1 MMLGLDHVGVGV
13 ADVEAAM
20 RFYGDLSF
28 TELAFDY
35 IGPLPGMAAAAGREV
50 EQARVVMLRSGNPT
64 SLGTAGLKLVQV
76 QDVPVPPLP
85 DGIAWG
91 ERGVCEVCVHL
102 RDQPELHRWLV
113 GERGAPSLMSP
124 VVMQA
129 PPTSASL
136 SYVADPGGGKVE
148 LIELSPMV
156 EGWPGPSGSQGVNHV
171 AIGVSDLGRSVEFYR
186 RLGFV
191 GTLMEMDDY
200 NEPMHPW
207 YPGPP
212 PRQHLVILMTPYGGW
227 LEFVQLDPPSADM
240 RGDWG
245 HLGAMDFGIGVRD
258 LDLAV
263 DRLRATGVEFTSE
276 PQTIAVGGGAW
287 RYAYMKDP
295 DGNYAALC
303 EARY

>member
-13 ADVEAAM
+13 ADMAAAM

-35 IGPLPGMAAAAGREV
+35 TGPLPGMAAVAGREI
-50 EQARVVMLRSGNPT
+50 ETARVVMLRSNNPT
-64 SLGTAGLKLVQV
+64 SLGAAAIKLVQV

-85 DGIAWG
+85 HGIAWG
-91 ERGVCEVCVHL
+91 ERGVCEVCIHV
-102 RDQPELHRWLV
+102 RDPSGFHRWLTE
-113 GERGAPSLMSP
+113 ERGAPNLMSP
-124 VVMQA
+124 VVA
-129 PPTSASL
+129 EATPTSASL
-136 SYVADPGGGKVE
+136 SYVADPNGGKVE
-148 LIELSPMV
+148 LIELSPMA
-156 EGWPGPSGSQGVNHV
+156 EGWPGPGGPQGVNHV
-171 AIGVSDLGRSVEFYR
+171 AIGVSDMQASIEFYR
-186 RLGFV
+186 HLGFV

-212 PRQHLVILMTPYGGW
+212 PRQHLVIRMSPYGGW
-227 LEFVQLDPPSADM
+227 LELVQLDPPSPDM

-263 DRLRATGVEFTSE
+263 DRLRAAGVEFASE
-276 PQTIAVGGGAW
+276 PRTIAVDGGSW
-287 RYAYMKDP
+287 RYAYMKEP